1 MTNRR
6 RKSNVGFGGSII
18 AIVMLL
24 AFLAVA
30 WFAVKGIFS
39 ILSFVAPFLLIITIL
54 IKRSVITDY
63 MRFLGSKFRENV
75 GIGALY
81 GIGTFIAFPLVCA
94 YLFVKALIAH
104 QLEKKFGP
112 QEPEFNEYEVVEE
125 EVEDEDFLEL
135 PEIEKVKQSRGSSST
150 NEYEDLF

>member
-1 MTNRR
+1 MNNRR
-6 RKSNVGFGGSII
+6 KRPSAGFGGSII

-24 AFLAVA
+24 AFLAIA
-30 WFAVKGIFS
+30 WFTLKGIFN
-39 ILSFVAPFLLIITIL
+39 ILSFVAIPLLIFTFL

-63 MRFLGSKFRENV
+63 MRFLGSKFKENV

-81 GIGTFIAFPLVCA
+81 GLGTFIAFPLVCA

-112 QEPEFNEYEVVEE
+112 QEPVYNEYEVVEE
-125 EVEDEDFLEL
+125 EVEDEDFLDL
-135 PEIEKVKQSRGSSST
+135 PEIEKVKQTKGRSS